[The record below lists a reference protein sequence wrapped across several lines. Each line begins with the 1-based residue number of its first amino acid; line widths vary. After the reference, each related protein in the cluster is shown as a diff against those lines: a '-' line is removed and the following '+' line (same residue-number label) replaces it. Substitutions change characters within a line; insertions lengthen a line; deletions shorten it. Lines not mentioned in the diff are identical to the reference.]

1 MWQRRKWLLKASG
14 CLGTVGVLGVSGLLA
29 GCASAPPRKLNASGQ
44 ACFAIRRPR
53 RLICSDALAPSVATE
68 QNIRELGGIAD
79 ALTVYLVRRSIGDT
93 GGAVPMTIDGR
104 RDLTVPP
111 FSMARLRLAP
121 GAHRIAMTWR
131 GEESALGL
139 QGQAGDVRF
148 VELRRSNGFWSWHAR
163 YEWRTV
169 EPEQLARRSL
179 DSRVIADLDL
189 RPPVTS

>member
-1 MWQRRKWLLKASG
+1 MCQRRKWLIKASG
-14 CLGTVGVLGVSGLLA
+14 CFGTVGVLGLSGLLA

-53 RLICSDALAPSVATE
+53 RLICSDAQAPSTETE